1 MFKSAVHAVLVPK
14 RLLSVLLPLL
24 IFLLQML
31 AGAWVARAETAPLL
45 IRHALGQEQ
54 QAKVITYEQAVLRLL
69 LDKTVPS
76 HGPYQLQP
84 SAVVSQS
91 RAFLQLASGELDVV
105 SSMSTTARES
115 QGIPM
120 RVCLYRGLLGVRLPI
135 SLSSRSERFE
145 SVSSLAQAQAFKLA
159 QVADWPDT
167 QILHANG
174 WHVERIPRLSTFP
187 EMLKRERIDLFALGA
202 IEVFPIV
209 DAVPEL
215 TVLTQWLIAYPS
227 AYYFFVNPK
236 RPELAQ
242 RLRQGWELVLADGSF
257 AALFEQW
264 VGPQLARAK
273 LAERRWLVLRNPEL
287 PLATPLQDSRLWHPL
302 VRSRLLRLAGD
313 H

>member
-1 MFKSAVHAVLVPK
+1 MLKSALSALLLPR

-24 IFLLQML
+24 IFLLQLL
-31 AGAWVARAETAPLL
+31 AGTWAARAESAPML

-84 SAVVSQS
+84 SPVVSQS
-91 RAFLQLASGELDVV
+91 RAFLQLASAELDVV
-105 SSMSTTARES
+105 SSMSTVARES
-115 QGIPM
+115 QGIPI

-135 SLSSRSERFE
+135 SLSSRSEQFE
-145 SVSSLAQAQAFKLA
+145 SVSNLAQAQAFKLA

-167 QILHANG
+167 QILQANG
-174 WHVERIPRLSTFP
+174 WQVERLPRLSTFP

-209 DAVPEL
+209 DALPEL

-227 AYYFFVNPK
+227 VYYFFVNPK
-236 RPELAQ
+236 KPELAQ
-242 RLRQGWELVLADGSF
+242 RLRQGWALVLADGSF

-264 VGPQLARAK
+264 VGPQLSRAK

-287 PLATPLQDSRLWHPL
+287 PPATPVQDSRLWHPL
-302 VRSRLLRLAGD
+302 VRSRLLRLTGD